1 MLDTRIETDPRETY
15 ADDATR
21 LAAVRARDPGADGR
35 FFYAVLTTGVFCY
48 PSCAARPA
56 LRQHITFHI
65 SVAEAER
72 AGFRPCRRCR
82 PDLPPRAERE
92 AAIIAAACR
101 FIEGAEEPPP
111 LASLARQVGLSPY
124 HFHRLFR
131 RLTGVTPKAYAEA
144 WRQSRVQSQLAAGTR
159 VTEAIYDAGFNSSGR
174 FYAAAPAMLGM
185 TPSRYRAGGE
195 GETIRYA
202 MGESSLGTVAVAATE
217 RGICAI
223 FLGDDGAGLT
233 ADLTTRFPQAALQPA
248 EPVFKDWIR
257 QVVAMIDHPEQ
268 NAALALPLDI
278 RGTAFQRRVWEAL
291 RQIPPGETR
300 SYREV
305 AAVLGAPS
313 AVRAVAGACAANV
326 LAVAIPCHR
335 VIATNGILAGY
346 RWGIERKRQLLDK
359 ERA

>member
-1 MLDTRIETDPRETY
+1 MPVAMVATDLPDIW
-15 ADDATR
+15 ADDAAR
-21 LAAVRARDPGADGR
+21 LAAVRARDPRADGQ
-35 FFYAVLTTGVFCY
+35 FFYSVLTTGVFCY

-56 LRQHITFHI
+56 LRQHMSFHA
-65 SVAEAER
+65 SAAEAER

-82 PDLPPRAERE
+82 PDLPPRTERE

-101 FIEGAEEPPP
+101 FIEEAEEPPP
-111 LASLARQVGLSPY
+111 LADLARHAGLSPY

-131 RLTGVTPKAYAEA
+131 RLTGVTPKAYAGA
-144 WRQSRVQSQLAAGTR
+144 WRQTRVQSHLAAGTR

-185 TPSRYRAGGE
+185 TPSRYRAGGN

-217 RGICAI
+217 LGICAI
-223 FLGDDGAGLT
+223 FLGDDSASLT
-233 ADLTTRFPQAALQPA
+233 ADLAARFPQAALQPA
-248 EPVFKDWIR
+248 EPTFEDWIR
-257 QVVAMIDHPEQ
+257 QVVAMIDHPEE

-278 RGTAFQRRVWEAL
+278 RGTAFQRRVWAAL

-305 AAVLGAPS
+305 AASLGAPS
-313 AVRAVAGACAANV
+313 AVRAVAGACAANA

-335 VIATNGILAGY
+335 VIAANGDLAGY
-346 RWGIERKRQLLDK
+346 RWGSERKRRLLDK
-359 ERA
+359 EGA